1 MNPELFRL
9 LLETKA
15 LEIAPANR
23 PFWYTS
29 GTIGPFYLNTH
40 YLYGGREKAEDLL
53 AFIDRHQNDRTAL
66 LYGVM
71 ARVEKNYADDAG
83 YRAVIANAV
92 AKAQD
97 EIGVHNIDFVSGGE
111 RRDWF
116 FSFMTAK
123 QLGKPALF
131 ICKDQSVLAFDREVI
146 ETKNLAGARVL
157 HVADLVTEASS
168 YVRAWLPALQK
179 CGGELRWAINVVDRG
194 QGGEKVLRDHGV
206 QPHHLVAIGPA
217 FFENLRENGHLSA
230 AAAEMLIAYHRDPRE
245 SMKRLLQEH
254 PEVLRQ
260 AWHADDEKTRQR
272 ARLLV
277 EQNVYGFPPEVL
289 RELRRRIAAE

>member
-15 LEIAPANR
+15 LEIAPLDR

-40 YLYGGREKAEDLL
+40 YLYGSREKAEELL

-66 LYGVM
+66 LTGVI
-71 ARVEKNYADDAG
+71 ARVEKNYAEDAG
-83 YRAVIANAV
+83 YRAVIVNTV
-92 AKAQD
+92 ALAQR
-97 EIGVHNIDFVSGGE
+97 EIGSDNIDYVSGGE

-131 ICKDQSVLAFDREVI
+131 ICKDQSVLTYDRGVTEAKKLI
-146 ETKNLAGARVL
+146 GARVL

-168 YVRAWLPALQK
+168 YVRTWLPALQK
-179 CGGELRWAINVVDRG
+179 CGGELKWAINIVDRG
-194 QGGEKVLRDHGV
+194 QGGEKVLRESGV
-206 QPHHLVAIGPA
+206 LPYHLVEIGPV
-217 FFENLRENGHLSA
+217 FFENLKQNGYLDTA
-230 AAAEMLIAYHRDPRE
+230 GAEMLLAYHRDPRA
-245 SMKRLLQEH
+245 SMQRMLQEH
-254 PEVLRQ
+254 PEILRQ
-260 AWHADDEKTRQR
+260 ALNSDDEKIRKR

-277 EQNVYGFPPEVL
+277 EQNVYNLPQAFLEKM
-289 RELRRRIAAE
+289 R